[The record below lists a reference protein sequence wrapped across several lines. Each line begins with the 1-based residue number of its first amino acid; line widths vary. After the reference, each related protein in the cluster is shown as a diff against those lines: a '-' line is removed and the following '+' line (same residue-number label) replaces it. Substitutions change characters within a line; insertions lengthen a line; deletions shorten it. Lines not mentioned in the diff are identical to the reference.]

1 MGKKLCKGDQNKKRK
16 EKKSLLCC
24 SHNYIKANV
33 SGSPCYVSFRW
44 KPMFIALIDEWEP
57 LLCCFYN

>member
-24 SHNYIKANV
+24 SHNYMKANV
-33 SGSPCYVSFRW
+33 SGSPCYVSFRL
-44 KPMFIALIDEWEP
+44 KPMFIALIDE
-57 LLCCFYN
+57 